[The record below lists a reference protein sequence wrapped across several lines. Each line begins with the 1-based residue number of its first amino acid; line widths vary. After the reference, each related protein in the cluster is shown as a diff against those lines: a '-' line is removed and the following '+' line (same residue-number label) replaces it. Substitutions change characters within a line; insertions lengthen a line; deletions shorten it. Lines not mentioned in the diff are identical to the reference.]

1 MGGQTPFLKG
11 VSGMHPSERRSDPLA
26 RISVMYS
33 YKKTGPNGPVSNVTE
48 IYRYV
53 KRSVES
59 RGA

>member
-1 MGGQTPFLKG
+1 MKG
-11 VSGMHPSERRSDPLA
+11 VSGMHPSERGSDPLA